1 MWAAFPN
8 NWMKKC
14 KEEKTWVHLH
24 FWFLQAERN
33 SF

>member
-1 MWAAFPN
+1 
-8 NWMKKC
+8 MKKC